1 MRCGGGGSCLE
12 VVMMDVEVREV
23 LEVLEMRVL
32 VLVLGGGIGG
42 MVVVKASWGAVV
54 GGEVRGGG
62 EWKRRRRKWKA
73 RCEVRASVGGS
84 TDSVGKNGG
93 CGCGCAVRVGGIRWG
108 WEVVCE
114 VCGLRCR
121 VVVCGVRTWEEVCV
135 RRCGGGG
142 ADSGVGAW
150 R

>member
-1 MRCGGGGSCLE
+1 VECGGGGSCLE

-23 LEVLEMRVL
+23 LEVLEVLEMRVL
-32 VLVLGGGIGG
+32 VLVLGGGIG

-73 RCEVRASVGGS
+73 RCEVRASAGGS
-84 TDSVGKNGG
+84 TESVGNM
-93 CGCGCAVRVGGIRWG
+93 
-108 WEVVCE
+108 
-114 VCGLRCR
+114 
-121 VVVCGVRTWEEVCV
+121 
-135 RRCGGGG
+135 
-142 ADSGVGAW
+142 VGAVVGA